1 MVIRLVIETWVIG
14 KGGPK
19 RVGRKGD
26 VWVGEELW
34 GLRGI
39 VC

>member
-19 RVGRKGD
+19 RVGGSTGMWWVGD
-26 VWVGEELW
+26 VVW
-34 GLRGI
+34 G
-39 VC
+39 C